1 MIHLVGSMYGPLGC
15 QLEPLAAPVRHGL
28 ESLQERGVTV
38 PVTRDLGWIWVGWG
52 WLCNKSS

>member
-1 MIHLVGSMYGPLGC
+1 MYGPLGC

-38 PVTRDLGWIWVGWG
+38 PVTRDLG
-52 WLCNKSS
+52 